1 MAHEPLAK
9 KFIEELGPQELWP
22 PLYNSSI
29 FVQASGW
36 NSHQYY
42 TKYYQDNTPFPLLLI
57 VDSNEGVMHLPITQS
72 LIKSKEIFRSYWHNT
87 TILKLR
93 LSQFKKLAKRI
104 DDIYFNLSYDYVNKE
119 KISKLLPI
127 IKEIITLT
135 GNLSALP
142 FFTLNLD
149 VNICREVLEETGDS
163 NLLKI
168 WTECT
173 LANFYSFE
181 KRREYV
187 YLNTYLKETKYE
199 KVIEKCQYLF
209 ANYNKVY
216 NLKETEEAF
225 NSHYGTDRLK
235 IKKIVASIE
244 RQEKSRNNKFNNW
257 YRSLSSKEKKLA
269 KFVQASLYLRDF
281 RKDYFSKMITASYR
295 VAERMFSQAGIPH
308 DLILFYG
315 VDELVKGQKALQESA
330 NLIRNRKNG
339 YCTLVH
345 YDGRR
350 EESYNAAENKKFIN
364 NYYNKQQ
371 KEFGHGPMKVINGQ
385 TGFGGKTRGFVRV
398 IKNLNK
404 QSDQF
409 RPEEILVTGMT
420 RPEFIFLIK
429 KASAIVTDEGGVT
442 CHAAVVSRELHK
454 PCIIGTKIAT
464 QVLHDGDYVE
474 VNATNGV
481 VKILKRK

>member
-36 NSHQYY
+36 NSRQYY

-127 IKEIITLT
+127 IKELITLF
-135 GNLSALP
+135 GNLSALA

-149 VNICREVLEETGDS
+149 DNICRDVLEETGDG

-173 LANFYSFE
+173 VANFHSFE
-181 KRREYV
+181 KRREYF
-187 YLNTYLKETKYE
+187 YFDTSLKEAKHEAT
-199 KVIEKCQYLF
+199 IEKCQYLF

-216 NLKETEEAF
+216 NLRESEEAF
-225 NSHYGTDRLK
+225 DTQYGTNRQK
-235 IKKIVASIE
+235 MKKLVASIKKE
-244 RQEKSRNNKFNNW
+244 ELDRDKKFNKW
-257 YRSLSSKEKKLA
+257 YRGLSFKERKLA
-269 KFVQASLYLRDF
+269 NFIQNSLYLRDV
-281 RKDYFSKMITASYR
+281 RKDYFSKMITSCYR
-295 VAERMFSQAGIPH
+295 VAERMFSQVGISH

-315 VDELVKGQKALQESA
+315 VDELARGQRELQKSA

-350 EESYNAAENKKFIN
+350 EESSNAAENKKFIN

-371 KEFGHGPMKVINGQ
+371 KQFGHCSTKVINGQ
-385 TGFGGKTRGFVRV
+385 TGFQGKIRGFVRV

-404 QSDQF
+404 QSNQF
-409 RPEEILVTGMT
+409 QAKEILVTGMT
-420 RPEFIFLIK
+420 RPEFIFLIN

-442 CHAAVVSRELHK
+442 CHAAVVSRELRK

-464 QVLHDGDYVE
+464 QVLRDGDYVE
-474 VNATNGV
+474 VDANRGT
-481 VKILKRK
+481 VKIIKRK